1 MTAMTGRFSTIHP
14 ERVAVFLPSWVG
26 DTVMATPALRALRV
40 RFNSSWIALF
50 GRPGPLDILA
60 GADVADTTLI
70 DPSARP
76 AWGPL
81 GLGRAARQLS
91 GLRFDLAVLLP
102 NSFRSAL
109 VAALAGVPDRLGYI
123 RDGRGWLLTAGLTP
137 PRAPDGSKTYP
148 TLDYYLELAAELG
161 ATTEDRQMR
170 LSVDAH
176 AREQTEQLLAAAG
189 RDAARPLVVLNPGG
203 SFGPSKLWPAE
214 RYAAVAD
221 TLNERHGAQIIIN
234 AAPGETRVA
243 HAVAGAMKHPPLINL
258 ADEANSL
265 GLVKGLLAAAALLV
279 TNDTGARH
287 IGAAVGTG
295 LVTVFGSTDPA
306 RTIIDYERERIV
318 RASVP
323 CSPCQKKRCPN
334 PRGPT
339 FHQCMLAI
347 EPDDVITAAESLLT
361 QEARP

>member
-1 MTAMTGRFSTIHP
+1 MTTMTGRLRTISA
-14 ERVAVFLPSWVG
+14 ERIAVFLPSWVG
-26 DTVMATPALRALRV
+26 DTVMATPALRALRA
-40 RFNSSWIALF
+40 RFDSSWIALF

-60 GADVADTTLI
+60 GTNVADTILI
-70 DPSARP
+70 DPSAGP
-76 AWGPL
+76 AWKPM
-81 GLGRAARQLS
+81 GLARAARQLS

-123 RDGRGWLLTAGLTP
+123 RDGRGWLLTAGLAP
-137 PRAPDGSKTYP
+137 PKAPDGSKAYP
-148 TLDYYLELAAELG
+148 TLDYYLELVAELG
-161 ATTEDRQMR
+161 ATTENRQMQ

-176 AREQTEQLLAAAG
+176 ARLQAEQSLAAAG
-189 RDAARPLVVLNPGG
+189 WDAARPLVVLNPGG

-221 TLNERHGAQIIIN
+221 SLNQRHGAQIIIN
-234 AAPGETRVA
+234 AAPGEA
-243 HAVAGAMKHPPLINL
+243 AVANAVVDAMAHSPLINL
-258 ADEANSL
+258 AEEANSL
-265 GLVKGLLAAAALLV
+265 ALVKGLLASASLLI

-295 LVTVFGSTDPA
+295 VVTVFGSTDPA
-306 RTIIDYERERIV
+306 RTIIDYGRERIV

-323 CSPCQKKRCPN
+323 CSPCQKKRCPH
-334 PRGPT
+334 PTGST

-347 EPDDVITAAESLLT
+347 EPDEVIAAAESLLT
-361 QEARP
+361 EEARL